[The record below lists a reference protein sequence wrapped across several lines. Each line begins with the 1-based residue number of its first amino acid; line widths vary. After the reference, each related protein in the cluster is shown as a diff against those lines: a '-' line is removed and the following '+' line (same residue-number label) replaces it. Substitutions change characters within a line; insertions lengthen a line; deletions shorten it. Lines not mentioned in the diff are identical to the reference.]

1 MFQIKS
7 VVKKMKTLKIFTI
20 TGIGLVAA
28 LLLVSTV
35 AAMGPVG
42 SNFLGGFGGMM
53 GGRNGGGMMGGRN
66 GGGMMGGYG
75 YGYNS
80 SPYTN
85 QPSTTT
91 PSTKY
96 YLPVYPFQFG

>member
-1 MFQIKS
+1 
-7 VVKKMKTLKIFTI
+7 MKTLKIFTI
-20 TGIGLVAA
+20 TGIGLVAV

-42 SNFLGGFGGMM
+42 SNFLGGF
-53 GGRNGGGMMGGRN
+53 GGMMGGRN

>member
-1 MFQIKS
+1 
-7 VVKKMKTLKIFTI
+7 MKTLKIFTI
-20 TGIGLVAA
+20 TGIGLVAV

-42 SNFLGGFGGMM
+42 SNFLGGF
-53 GGRNGGGMMGGRN
+53 
-66 GGGMMGGYG
+66 GGMMGGYG